1 MFVYVCIYVGK
12 KQDVWGLTT
21 RKSPVSVIYCSLV
34 EFNGQ
39 EKGLTTPDNL
49 FSADLQYHYMQ
60 VQSVLTVLR
69 VHRVCAL
76 WNSSLERAF
85 V

>member
-12 KQDVWGLTT
+12 KKDVWGLTT
-21 RKSPVSVIYCSLV
+21 GKSPVSIIYCSLV

-49 FSADLQYHYMQ
+49 FRERNLATA
-60 VQSVLTVLR
+60 VQTCNIITCR
-69 VHRVCAL
+69 Y
-76 WNSSLERAF
+76 SLY
-85 V
+85 